1 MLVRVTAMKKK
12 GVIAIGIFLLLCL
25 SIIVGNHLYNKD
37 NCEYQTGKI
46 IATAHLDPEQCK
58 DKGKRLVR
66 VLIFN
71 DSHYDLSEYK
81 FFLKIFKNNHS
92 RAERSLSYDNHRI
105 IPKRDG
111 ISGCFPVPNVEGLK
125 IENIKKDYY
134 FKLDL
139 YHLEFDKGNKNRLIC
154 SN

>member
-1 MLVRVTAMKKK
+1 MNKNGA
-12 GVIAIGIFLLLCL
+12 IAIGVFLLLCVFL
-25 SIIVGNHLYNKD
+25 IVGNHLYNKN

-58 DKGKRLVR
+58 NKGNRLVR

-71 DSHYDLSEYK
+71 DSHYDLSEYR
-81 FFLKIFKNNHS
+81 FFLKVLKNNHS
-92 RAERSLSYDNHRI
+92 RAGSSLSYDNHRI

-111 ISGCFPVPNVEGLK
+111 ISGCFPIPNVEGLI
-125 IENIKKDYY
+125 IEDIKQDYY
-134 FKLDL
+134 FILHL
-139 YHLEFDKGNKNRLIC
+139 YHLEFDKGNKKRLIC

>member
-1 MLVRVTAMKKK
+1 MNKK
-12 GVIAIGIFLLLCL
+12 GTIIIGIFLLLCI
-25 SIIVGNHLYNKD
+25 SVIGGNHLYNKD

-46 IATAHLDPEQCK
+46 FATAHLDPEQCK
-58 DKGKRLVR
+58 EKGDRLVR

-81 FFLKIFKNNHS
+81 FSLKILKNNHS
-92 RAERSLSYDNHRI
+92 KAESSMRYEDHRI

-111 ISGCFPVPNVEGLK
+111 ISGCFPIPDIQGLK
-125 IENIKKDYY
+125 IEDIKKDYY

-139 YHLEFDKGNKNRLIC
+139 YHLEFNKADKKQLIC
-154 SN
+154 SY